1 MEGYDTATYGDRIAS
16 IYDEWYLGRM
26 DPGPAVELLAEL
38 AGEGRALELGVGTGR
53 IAIPLAGRGIR
64 VTGIDASQAMVD
76 RLASKPGGERVE
88 VVRGDFTDVAVSGSF
103 SLVYIP
109 FTTLFALPSQD
120 DQLRCLRNVA
130 SHLDAGGHFV
140 MDAFV
145 PDVARFRNHQD
156 LSVQDVGTDQV
167 VVDASRHDP
176 VAQRIESSHVV
187 FTEAGV
193 RLYPVVVRY
202 AWPAELDAMALA
214 AGMRLKW
221 RFADYHRHTFDAAST
236 RHVSVY
242 ERRDAWPQRGAAPK
256 P

>member
-1 MEGYDTATYGDRIAS
+1 MEGYDAATYGDRIAS
-16 IYDEWYLGRM
+16 VYDDWYQARL

-38 AGEGRALELGVGTGR
+38 AGDGRALELGVGTGR
-53 IAIPLAGRGIR
+53 IAIPLTERGVR
-64 VTGIDASQAMVD
+64 VTGVDASRAMVD
-76 RLASKPGGERVE
+76 RLHAKSGGERVE
-88 VVRGDFTDVAVSGSF
+88 VVIGDFTDVVVGGSF

-130 SHLDAGGHFV
+130 THLDPGGHFV

-156 LSVQDVGTDQV
+156 LSVQHIGTDQV

-176 VAQRIESSHVV
+176 VTQRLESSHLV
-187 FTEAGV
+187 FAEGGM

-214 AGMRLKW
+214 AGMRLQW
-221 RFADYHRHTFDAAST
+221 RFADYDRHVFDAAST

-242 ERRDAWPQRGAAPK
+242 EK
-256 P
+256 PLTVSDQLP

>member
-1 MEGYDTATYGDRIAS
+1 MEGYDAATYGDRIAS
-16 IYDEWYLGRM
+16 VYDDWYLAPM

-53 IAIPLAGRGIR
+53 VAIPLAARGIR
-64 VTGIDASQAMVD
+64 VTGIDASREMVD
-76 RLASKPGGERVE
+76 RLTSKPGGERVD
-88 VVRGDFTDVAVSGSF
+88 VVIGDFTDVAVSGSF

-120 DQLRCLRNVA
+120 DQVRCLRNVA
-130 SHLDAGGHFV
+130 RHLDAGGRFV

-145 PDVARFRNHQD
+145 PDVARFRNQQD
-156 LSVQDVGTDQV
+156 LSVQRVGTDQV
-167 VVDASRHDP
+167 VIDASRHDP
-176 VAQRIESSHVV
+176 VGQRVESSHVV
-187 FTEAGV
+187 VADGGV

-214 AGMRLKW
+214 AGMKLKW
-221 RFADYHRHTFDAAST
+221 RFADYDRRPFDATST

-242 ERRDAWPQRGAAPK
+242 EKCDVSVSGPGT
-256 P
+256 

>member
-1 MEGYDTATYGDRIAS
+1 MEGYDAATYGDRIAS
-16 IYDEWYLGRM
+16 VYDEWYQARM

-38 AGEGRALELGVGTGR
+38 VGDGRALELGVGTGR
-53 IAIPLAGRGIR
+53 IAIPLAERGVR
-64 VTGIDASQAMVD
+64 VTGVDASRNMVD
-76 RLASKPGGERVE
+76 RLVAKPGGERVE
-88 VVRGDFTDVAVSGSF
+88 VVIGDFTDVAVGGSF

-130 SHLDAGGHFV
+130 NHLDPGGHFV

-156 LSVQDVGTDQV
+156 LSVQSIGTDQV

-176 VAQRIESSHVV
+176 VMQRVESSHVV
-187 FTEAGV
+187 FAEGGM

-221 RFADYHRHTFDAAST
+221 RFADYDRHVFDAAST

-242 ERRDAWPQRGAAPK
+242 EK
-256 P
+256 PLTVSDELP

>member
-1 MEGYDTATYGDRIAS
+1 MEGYDAATYWDRIAS
-16 IYDEWYLGRM
+16 VYDDWYLERM
-26 DPGPAVELLAEL
+26 DPGPAIELLAEL

-53 IAIPLAGRGIR
+53 IAIPLAERGVR

-88 VVRGDFTDVAVSGSF
+88 VVIGDFTEVAVSGSF

-120 DQLRCLRNVA
+120 DQIRCLRNVA
-130 SHLDAGGHFV
+130 RHLDGEGHFV

-156 LSVQDVGTDQV
+156 LSVQHVGTDHV
-167 VVDASRHDP
+167 LVDASRHDP
-176 VAQRIESSHVV
+176 VAQRVESSHVV
-187 FTEAGV
+187 LSANGV

-214 AGMRLKW
+214 AGMKLKW
-221 RFADYHRHTFDAAST
+221 RFADYDRHPFDATST

-242 ERRDAWPQRGAAPK
+242 EK
-256 P
+256 PGG

>member
-1 MEGYDTATYGDRIAS
+1 MEGYDAATYGDRIAS
-16 IYDEWYLGRM
+16 VYDDWYLDRM
-26 DPGPAVELLAEL
+26 DPGPAVELLAGL
-38 AGEGRALELGVGTGR
+38 AGDGRALELGVGTGR
-53 IAIPLAGRGIR
+53 IAIPLAKRGIR
-64 VTGIDASQAMVD
+64 VTGVDASQAMVD
-76 RLASKPGGERVE
+76 RLVAKPGGKRVD
-88 VVRGDFTDVAVSGSF
+88 VVIGDFTDVALSGSF

-120 DQLRCLRNVA
+120 DQLRCLRNAA
-130 SHLDAGGHFV
+130 SHLDPGGHFV

-156 LSVQDVGTDQV
+156 LSVQHVGTDQV

-176 VAQRIESSHVV
+176 VAQRVESSHVV
-187 FTEAGV
+187 FADGGV

-214 AGMRLKW
+214 AGMKLKW
-221 RFADYHRHTFDAAST
+221 RFADYDRHVFDATST

-242 ERRDAWPQRGAAPK
+242 EKSNGSGTTA
-256 P
+256 

>member
-1 MEGYDTATYGDRIAS
+1 MEGYDAATYGDRIAS
-16 IYDEWYLGRM
+16 VYDDWYQARL

-38 AGEGRALELGVGTGR
+38 AGDGRALELGVGTGR
-53 IAIPLAGRGIR
+53 IAIPLTERGVR
-64 VTGIDASQAMVD
+64 VTGVDASRAMVD
-76 RLASKPGGERVE
+76 RLHAKPGGERVE
-88 VVRGDFTDVAVSGSF
+88 VVIGDFTDVVVGGSF

-130 SHLDAGGHFV
+130 THLDPGGHFV

-156 LSVQDVGTDQV
+156 LSVQSIGTDQV
-167 VVDASRHDP
+167 VVDAARHDP
-176 VAQRIESSHVV
+176 VTQRVESSHVV
-187 FTEAGV
+187 FTEGGV

-221 RFADYHRHTFDAAST
+221 RFADYDRRAFDAAST

-242 ERRDAWPQRGAAPK
+242 EK
-256 P
+256 PLTVSDQSS

>member
-1 MEGYDTATYGDRIAS
+1 MEGYDAATYGDRIAS
-16 IYDEWYLGRM
+16 VYDDWYQARL

-38 AGEGRALELGVGTGR
+38 AGDGRALELGVGTGR
-53 IAIPLAGRGIR
+53 IAIPLTERGVR
-64 VTGIDASQAMVD
+64 VTGVDASRAMVD
-76 RLASKPGGERVE
+76 RLHAKSGGERVE
-88 VVRGDFTDVAVSGSF
+88 VVIGDFTDVVVGGSF

-130 SHLDAGGHFV
+130 THLDPGGHFV

-156 LSVQDVGTDQV
+156 LSVQSIGTDQV

-176 VAQRIESSHVV
+176 VMQRVESSHVV
-187 FTEAGV
+187 FTEGGV

-221 RFADYHRHTFDAAST
+221 RFADYDRRAFDAAST

-242 ERRDAWPQRGAAPK
+242 
-256 P
+256 